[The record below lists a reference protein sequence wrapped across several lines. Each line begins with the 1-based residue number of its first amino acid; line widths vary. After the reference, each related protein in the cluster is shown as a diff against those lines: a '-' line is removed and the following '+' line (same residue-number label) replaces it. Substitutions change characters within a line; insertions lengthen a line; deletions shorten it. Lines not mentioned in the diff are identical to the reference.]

1 MLIAIHEVILYPLF
15 QKYSPYFNSN
25 CKIGIGVFFQIL
37 RLVVLMIIEFSARRS
52 FMITYGR
59 NTTLKCMLSDDSQSA
74 LSSTLDYRWM
84 VIPQL
89 LHSFSLIAICI
100 GSIEFIS
107 AQVPYSMK
115 GLILGT
121 AYGMM
126 FLSYGTFGAAIAIPF
141 TRPLSVWSTGT
152 ISCGFWYA
160 LLLLVIEVIVCVVL
174 TVLLKLY
181 KKRKREDVLPNEQIF
196 ASGTIQGIT
205 DGTIII

>member
-1 MLIAIHEVILYPLF
+1 
-15 QKYSPYFNSN
+15 
-25 CKIGIGVFFQIL
+25 
-37 RLVVLMIIEFSARRS
+37 
-52 FMITYGR
+52 
-59 NTTLKCMLSDDSQSA
+59 
-74 LSSTLDYRWM
+74 
-84 VIPQL
+84 
-89 LHSFSLIAICI
+89 
-100 GSIEFIS
+100 
-107 AQVPYSMK
+107 MK

-152 ISCGFWYA
+152 IGCGFWYA

-196 ASGTIQGIT
+196 AERYYSR
-205 DGTIII
+205 DN